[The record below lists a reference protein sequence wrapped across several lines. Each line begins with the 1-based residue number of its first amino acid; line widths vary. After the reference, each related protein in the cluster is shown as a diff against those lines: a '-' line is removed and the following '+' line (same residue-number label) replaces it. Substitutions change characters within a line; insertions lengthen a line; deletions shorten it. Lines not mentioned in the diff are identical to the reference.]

1 MEKRNAVP
9 VRSVQKALEILDML
23 IFEDPAC
30 DGVSL
35 SEIARRMAMPANSAH
50 NLLKSM
56 VVCNYVNQNERGHYI
71 AGTMVEQI
79 GSLNRLRSPRMMDVV
94 VSCCRSTGEAL
105 GESVVF
111 ATLAGGRRIRVAAF
125 DALRSVRVDHASHE
139 VEHMYRSPTGRVLVA
154 LADDEQLKAVLA
166 RHGWPGAKWAD
177 ISSRS
182 QLEQARKEIR
192 RRGSETI
199 ENTRTEITAMACP
212 VVDSKGALIG
222 AMGCFAPS
230 YRCEQEQQ
238 KKIIKTLQTVA
249 EDISD
254 KL

>member
-1 MEKRNAVP
+1 MVISKKTLALLISHDTMLPDIRNRFHIMEKRNAVP

-94 VSCCRSTGEAL
+94 VSCCRST
-105 GESVVF
+105 
-111 ATLAGGRRIRVAAF
+111 
-125 DALRSVRVDHASHE
+125 
-139 VEHMYRSPTGRVLVA
+139 
-154 LADDEQLKAVLA
+154 
-166 RHGWPGAKWAD
+166 
-177 ISSRS
+177 
-182 QLEQARKEIR
+182 
-192 RRGSETI
+192 
-199 ENTRTEITAMACP
+199 
-212 VVDSKGALIG
+212 
-222 AMGCFAPS
+222 
-230 YRCEQEQQ
+230 
-238 KKIIKTLQTVA
+238 
-249 EDISD
+249 
-254 KL
+254 